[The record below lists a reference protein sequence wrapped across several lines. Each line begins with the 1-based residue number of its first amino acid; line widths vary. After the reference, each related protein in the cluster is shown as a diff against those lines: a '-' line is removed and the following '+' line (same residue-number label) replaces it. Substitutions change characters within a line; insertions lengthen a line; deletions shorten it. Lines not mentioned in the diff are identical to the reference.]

1 VSASSK
7 PDSYSWFSGDTG
19 RYLFQS
25 SIDIF
30 RNNFSGLLF
39 IKPLE
44 ASHRILFIT
53 EMGIKIFDM
62 EIFRNGNPKV
72 HYCLEAVN
80 RKSVT
85 KTLGKDLSLMIFSV
99 AENDK
104 VKMMQERSTAK
115 KVIRSKD
122 CNGTR
127 FCSISE
133 KTGKVEELISTGALT
148 KKLNIKFY
156 SESKAEPDSI
166 ILSHYNLKLNIH
178 LVKLD
183 EN

>member
-1 VSASSK
+1 MAAGSK
-7 PDSYSWFSGDTG
+7 PVSYSWFSGDTG

-30 RNNFSGLLF
+30 RNNYSGLLF

-44 ASHRILFIT
+44 TSHRILFIT

-62 EIFRNGNPKV
+62 EIFRNENLKV
-72 HYCLEAVN
+72 HYCLDAMN

-85 KTLGKDLSLMIFSV
+85 NTLGKDLSLMIFNLS
-99 AENDK
+99 ENDK
-104 VKMMQERSTAK
+104 LKMMKEKGTGK
-115 KVIRSKD
+115 TVIRARD
-122 CNGTR
+122 HNGTR
-127 FCSISE
+127 YCYIND

-148 KKLNIKFY
+148 NKLNIKFY
-156 SESKAEPDSI
+156 SESGLEPDSI
-166 ILSHYNLKLNIH
+166 NLSHYNLKLNIH
-178 LVKLD
+178 LVKLN